1 MNKKIYLIP
10 VIVLSLIIFQLFSFQ
25 VQPIIKKQAEKE
37 IKQYLQ
43 LIINH
48 VSFLNKTDYKKVVNI
63 KYKEGKIVS
72 MGFNMVYI
80 NNITGKY
87 VNRIETTMQAIE
99 DGKYK
104 SIQDTIYNQRL
115 KKFAKEGIVI
125 KIPIGMFFNNIFLAD
140 VGPKIKIRY
149 QGLSIVSSNINKS
162 LKNYGINHIAISID
176 LQMKIKLM
184 IIAPFYRQS
193 YQEDFVVPFVF
204 EIIEGEVPS
213 WYHQ

>member
-48 VSFLNKTDYKKVVNI
+48 VSFLNKIDYKKVVNI

-104 SIQDTIYNQRL
+104 SIQNTIYNQRL

-125 KIPIGMFFNNIFLAD
+125 KIPIGMFFNNIFLVD